1 MAQMDRKLVASKEQ
15 YEVAYFAQKHRITA
29 ADAREVLQRAGR
41 SREKAN
47 ELAEADKKSRRSLP
61 GEAIGG

>member
-1 MAQMDRKLVASKEQ
+1 MVAMDRKSVAKKQQ

-29 ADAREVLQRAGR
+29 ADAREILQKSGP

-47 ELAEADKKSRRSLP
+47 DLAQAGKKR
-61 GEAIGG
+61 